1 MKKYFKNL
9 LCSWAMAHEMFL
21 LFILYFIYGLIPC
34 KFILSISN
42 DIILTCGKIMG
53 GKNGND

>member
-21 LFILYFIYGLIPC
+21 LFILYFIYGLVPC
-34 KFILSISN
+34 KFILSIAH
-42 DIILTCGKIMG
+42 DIILICEEIIGV
-53 GKNGND
+53 KNGND